1 MSERFTSAQID
12 ALFSQDVD
20 IRLHAARQLEI
31 VRFGRLEDLDH
42 EEYLMATAD
51 WLARNG
57 ADTAL
62 PQLQRLLGHPDTLVR
77 AHAAGAVA
85 RIDPALGLAI
95 LETLLEEDDR
105 KVRSYVIER
114 LCSIELPE
122 VVKILSQALLSLYG
136 YADPSGIDPSD
147 DWTRDLRREMTFVL
161 GHSEDPYALASL
173 MRAARDGDPRVR
185 RNAIGALGNIR
196 NDKALPV
203 LIGALDDR
211 DASVRYEAAHA
222 LGELADGRAAD
233 ALLRTLGDRDSKVVV
248 GAIDALAVLKDPR
261 AAGELLRIMS
271 GGSDRVARAAA
282 LALPALGHEVSVPLL
297 IAQLHSSSADTA
309 TKMIAA
315 SLLGVTGDAAAV
327 FGLITAL
334 GNRAVPVR
342 IAAARALGR
351 LGASGAVGYL
361 VEVLEGDPDPEVR
374 EVTAEALGELGS
386 ASAAWALE
394 KAQASEHVALAQK
407 AARALLR
414 VGRAQIT
421 TERSTERSPETFQW
435 HRARAPRLLMK
446 NRTFDVRI

>member
-12 ALFSQDVD
+12 ALFSRDAD
-20 IRLHAARQLEI
+20 TRLRAARQLEI

-51 WLARNG
+51 WLARHG
-57 ADTAL
+57 GDTAL

-122 VVKILSQALLSLYG
+122 VARILSQALLSLYS

-173 MRAARDGDPRVR
+173 MRAARDGDPKVR

-196 NDKALPV
+196 NDKALQV
-203 LIGALDDR
+203 LIDALDDR
-211 DASVRYEAAHA
+211 DASVRYEAAYA
-222 LGELADGRAAD
+222 LGELANGRAAN
-233 ALLRTLGDRDSKVVV
+233 ALLHTLDDRDSKVVV

-261 AAGELLRIMS
+261 TAEELLRIMS

-282 LALPALGHEVSVPLL
+282 LALPVLGHEVSAPPL
-297 IAQLHSSSADTA
+297 IEQLNSPNTDTA

-327 FGLITAL
+327 SGLITAL

-386 ASAAWALE
+386 ASAVWALE

-407 AARALLR
+407 AERALLR

-421 TERSTERSPETFQW
+421 TERSTERSPENFQW

>member
-1 MSERFTSAQID
+1 MSAQFTSAQID
-12 ALFSQDVD
+12 ALFSQDVN

-31 VRFGRLEDLDH
+31 VRFGGLEDLDH

-57 ADTAL
+57 DVTAL

-77 AHAAGAVA
+77 ASAAGAVA
-85 RIDPALGLAI
+85 KIDPALGLPI
-95 LETLLEEDDR
+95 LAELLEEDDR
-105 KVRSYVIER
+105 RVRSHVVER
-114 LCSIELPE
+114 LCSIRSPE
-122 VVKILSQALLSLYG
+122 VVKILSQALLSLYSNTDR
-136 YADPSGIDPSD
+136 ARIDPSD
-147 DWTRDLRREMTFVL
+147 DWTRDLRRELTSVL
-161 GHSEDPYALASL
+161 GLWEDPYALASL

-185 RNAIGALGNIR
+185 RNAIGALANIR

-203 LIGALDDR
+203 LLGGLDDP
-211 DASVRYEAAHA
+211 DASVRYEAAYA
-222 LGELADGRAAD
+222 LGELADSRAAD
-233 ALLRTLGDRDSKVVV
+233 FLLRTLGDRDSKVVL
-248 GAIDALAVLKDPR
+248 GAIDALVVLKDPR
-261 AAGELLRIMS
+261 TAGELLRIIS
-271 GGSDRVARAAA
+271 GGSDREARAAA

-309 TKMIAA
+309 TKMMAA
-315 SLLGVTGDAAAV
+315 SLLGVTGDAAAA

-407 AARALLR
+407 AERALLR

-421 TERSTERSPETFQW
+421 TERSPENFQW